1 MCDYDTFPLH
11 ITPAEGMNLP
21 HDGKFAAYE
30 SSVPSL
36 LSGSEQEWRRMT
48 NLFTSLL
55 TTDQGNG
62 ERHVTDMRL
71 LDDIHWSVEGAAIF
85 YGPREAVFQGFPYV
99 EGEGEGEADG
109 VADGNSNNENG
120 GGGKRI
126 ACGVLSTVK
135 ALHVS
140 HSSVGYAVTHGEFP
154 LEGYGTADEDVGPA
168 NTVRG
173 EAALKYL
180 AEFREQCVAP

>member
-11 ITPAEGMNLP
+11 ITTAEGMDLP

-36 LSGSEQEWRRMT
+36 LSGSEQEWRRMS
-48 NLFTSLL
+48 NLFSSLL
-55 TTDQGNG
+55 TTDQGSG

-71 LDDIHWSVEGAAIF
+71 LDDIHWSIEGAAIF

-99 EGEGEGEADG
+99 EGDE
-109 VADGNSNNENG
+109 VDGNDGG

-126 ACGVLSTVK
+126 ACGVLDTVK

-180 AEFREQCVAP
+180 EEFREQCIAPYS